1 MTARNKRTR
10 ALLVCGALAAATA
23 AFLGLQSADGA
34 SADGHRVRHLAV
46 PLSSGQPAA
55 HVPQPG
61 GSGGKSVPN
70 KRGPSKVPVPAHV
83 DGCDHDY
90 GTTNQCVPWTI
101 TGTTAA
107 ARCTWLTGHG
117 FGPLK
122 VYGKDRQHLD
132 SNRDGTAC
140 GTGDSTHT

>member
-1 MTARNKRTR
+1 MTTPSKRTR
-10 ALLVCGALAAATA
+10 AMLACGALAAATA
-23 AFLGLQSADGA
+23 TLLGLQAADGA
-34 SADGHRVRHLAV
+34 SADAHRVRHLAV

-61 GSGGKSVPN
+61 GSGGKAVPN
-70 KRGPSKVPVPAHV
+70 KRGPSKVPVLANV

-90 GTTNQCVPWTI
+90 GSTNQCVPWTI
-101 TGTTAA
+101 AGTTTA

>member
-1 MTARNKRTR
+1 MTTRNVRTR
-10 ALLVCGALAAATA
+10 ALLAGGALAAATTIL
-23 AFLGLQSADGA
+23 LGLQAADGA

-46 PLSSGQPAA
+46 PLTSGPPAV

-61 GSGGKSVPN
+61 GSGGRVIPN
-70 KRGPSKVPVPAHV
+70 RSGPSRVPVPANV

-90 GTTNQCVPWTI
+90 GTTNQCVPWSI
-101 TGTTAA
+101 QGATTAA
-107 ARCTWLTGHG
+107 RCDWLTAHG

-132 SNRDGTAC
+132 SNKDGTAC
-140 GTGDSTHT
+140 GSGDRTPA